1 MQDLEQEIDDDA
13 KSESTQ
19 LPLNWPSK
27 GHIQFQNVSLRYSK
41 ATSLVLKNIDF
52 NIMAKSKVGIVGRTG
67 AGKSSLITALLRLT
81 ELDEGNILIDDLDIS
96 KVSLANLRSA
106 IAVIPQDPIL
116 FQGNPEILPRNS
128 GLHIKYFIRLY

>member
-1 MQDLEQEIDDDA
+1 MDDDA
-13 KSESTQ
+13 KSENTP

-27 GHIQFQNVSLRYSK
+27 GNIQFQNVSLRYSK

-81 ELDEGNILIDDLDIS
+81 ELDEGNILIDGLDIS

-116 FQGNPEILPRNS
+116 FQGNPDILPKKV
-128 GLHIKYFIRLY
+128 IYFISLY